1 MLAFVLP
8 WCSESLVFTSVS
20 AFQSQ
25 HRRWIDEALIERL
38 MREAKWPQSIAVG
51 SEAFVNQVADAVNPE
66 LSKRK
71 TTIVGESFVV
81 REPPTAYSAHT
92 DTKMGLL
99 SPQNALPWK
108 ISQDCVTT

>member
-1 MLAFVLP
+1 
-8 WCSESLVFTSVS
+8 
-20 AFQSQ
+20 
-25 HRRWIDEALIERL
+25 
-38 MREAKWPQSIAVG
+38 MREAKWSQSIAVG

-99 SPQNALPWK
+99 RDRQEINWTFWGSSVP
-108 ISQDCVTT
+108 